1 MVEEISAE
9 ALQDRLD
16 DDGLRIVDIR
26 SPHGFRHGH
35 IPGSENLPFQQLA
48 TQVERL
54 TDADCIVTVCPHG
67 KSSIQAA
74 RLINSYEGI
83 DDGTAVSL
91 ASGLEGW
98 DGPVA
103 TADGGV
109 GSERDEGPSA
119 PF

>member
-1 MVEEISAE
+1 MVDEITGEE
-9 ALQDRLD
+9 LQDRLD
-16 DDGLRIVDIR
+16 EDGLRIVDIR

-35 IPGSENLPFQQLA
+35 IPDSENLPLQQLA
-48 TQVERL
+48 TQVDRL
-54 TDADCIVTVCPHG
+54 ADADRIVTVCPHG

-91 ASGLEGW
+91 AGGLEAW

-103 TADGGV
+103 TADGGSD
-109 GSERDEGPSA
+109 SEPDEGPSA

>member
-1 MVEEISAE
+1 MTVGEISPDELE
-9 ALQDRLD
+9 ARLD
-16 DDGLRIVDIR
+16 DESLRIVDIR

-35 IPGSENLPFQQLA
+35 IPGSENLPLAQL
-48 TQVERL
+48 TGQVDSL

-83 DDGTAVSL
+83 ESGTAVSL
-91 ASGLEGW
+91 EGGLEAW
-98 DGPVA
+98 EGPVA
-103 TADGGV
+103 TEAVD
-109 GSERDEGPSA
+109 EDTDEGPSA

>member
-1 MVEEISAE
+1 MVEEIGPE
-9 ALQDRLD
+9 TLQDRLD
-16 DDGLRIVDIR
+16 EDSLRVVDIR
-26 SPHGFRHGH
+26 SPRGFRHGH
-35 IPGSENLPFQQLA
+35 IPGSENLPLQEL
-48 TQVERL
+48 TGEVDRL
-54 TDADCIVTVCPHG
+54 TDADRIVTVCPHG

-91 ASGLEGW
+91 AGGLDAW

-103 TADGGV
+103 RDV
-109 GSERDEGPSA
+109 ESSEPDEGPSA